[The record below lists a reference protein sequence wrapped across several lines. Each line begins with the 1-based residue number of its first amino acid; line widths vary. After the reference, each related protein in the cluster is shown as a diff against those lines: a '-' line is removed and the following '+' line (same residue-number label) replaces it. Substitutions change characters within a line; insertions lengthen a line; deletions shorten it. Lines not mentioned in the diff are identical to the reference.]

1 MLFRSGRLDGCT
13 VDSRGDHRIAM
24 AMLIGGLAASGPVTV
39 TDTACIATSFPS
51 FLPLLERVARR

>member
-1 MLFRSGRLDGCT
+1 
-13 VDSRGDHRIAM
+13 
-24 AMLIGGLAASGPVTV
+24 LIGGLAASGPVTV